1 MKKFKLGILFCI
13 CLYTVL
19 AQKKADFEFPI
30 YFEDAIGNRDTI
42 IYRADSSVLDD
53 PSTNR
58 DNLNPDWG
66 EEYYNEPFDSIFDV
80 RAFIGYEFCKNPIQ
94 SLQIDGPCFS
104 PSPFF
109 VACYTKHWPI
119 KVSWDPKMFQN
130 NFCFD
135 GALAYTDF
143 YLTTKRLNGIPLNGL
158 DFRCLKR
165 DDHVINN
172 YRSDSLFKTKNQIC
186 FPKDINVV
194 GKGKVTICQQVFTF
208 QRDWLDMCL
217 PSSIDPEF
225 EALNFSLVPTVV
237 NQHLEIH
244 FDQVT
249 RTNFRIFD
257 QVGNLIRNGNCHS
270 ANHQIMLDELPS
282 GLYFIQ
288 IRDQE
293 NRIGIQKFVKM

>member
-1 MKKFKLGILFCI
+1 MKFFYLGII
-13 CLYTVL
+13 LYFSVWT
-19 AQKKADFEFPI
+19 AFSQKKADFEFPF
-30 YFEDAIGNRDTI
+30 YFEDANGNKDTI
-42 IYRADSSVLDD
+42 IFRADSSIADEGGRL
-53 PSTNR
+53 
-58 DNLNPDWG
+58 DNLNPEWG

-80 RAFIGYEFCKNPIQ
+80 RACLDNFFCKNPIQ
-94 SLQIDGPCFS
+94 SLRKDGPCSS

-109 VACYTKHWPI
+109 VACYTKYWPI

-135 GALAYTDF
+135 GAMALTDHNLIQRRILGVSLDSLVYTCLKKGDH
-143 YLTTKRLNGIPLNGL
+143 TIA
-158 DFRCLKR
+158 DFR
-165 DDHVINN
+165 I
-172 YRSDSLFKTKNQIC
+172 DSLFKNKRQLAFTRYIEVQ
-186 FPKDINVV
+186 
-194 GKGKVTICQQVFTF
+194 GKGKMTIGDQVFTF
-208 QRDWLDMCL
+208 TRDWYDMCL
-217 PSSIDPEF
+217 STSIDPEF
-225 EALNFSLVPTVV
+225 EALNFTIVPTFV

-244 FDQVT
+244 LDQVSKI
-249 RTNFRIFD
+249 NFRIFD